1 LSTPEPEFTEEDWMA
16 LTDAEIGDFLD
27 HSSQMDIGDW
37 YPGETLASATPSPH
51 MGADLDTDFGAGD
64 WVAGGSAS
72 AAAMTT
78 TGHAWTHPTEPHM
91 AFDSGHGLDPQMH
104 AAGYGGYYSQ
114 GQQQQQ
120 QQPVMAQGYEYD
132 SMLGVYQAQGA
143 APVAQVSY
151 HQGMYDASCNGG
163 LANQRGDWQGG
174 YSNTGSW

>member
-1 LSTPEPEFTEEDWMA
+1 MA
-16 LTDAEIGDFLD
+16 LTEAEMGEFLD

-51 MGADLDTDFGAGD
+51 MGADLDDPAYGAGD
-64 WVAGGSAS
+64 WVAGGAAT
-72 AAAMTT
+72 AAA
-78 TGHAWTHPTEPHM
+78 TGYAWTHPTEPHL
-91 AFDSGHGLDPQMH
+91 AFDSRHGLDPQMH

-120 QQPVMAQGYEYD
+120 QQTVVAQGYGYD
-132 SMLGVYQAQGA
+132 NMAGVYQGQGA

-151 HQGMYDASCNGG
+151 HQGMYDAGC
-163 LANQRGDWQGG
+163 QGG

>member
-1 LSTPEPEFTEEDWMA
+1 MA
-16 LTDAEIGDFLD
+16 LTDAEIGEFLD

-37 YPGETLASATPSPH
+37 YPGEILASATPSPH
-51 MGADLDTDFGAGD
+51 MGADLDHLDPDFGTGD
-64 WVAGGSAS
+64 WVAGGSAL
-72 AAAMTT
+72 AATTMTT
-78 TGHAWTHPTEPHM
+78 TTTAGHTWTHPTEPPHM

-120 QQPVMAQGYEYD
+120 PVAVAQGYGYD
-132 SMLGVYQAQGA
+132 NMLGVYQGQGA

-151 HQGMYDASCNGG
+151 HQGTYDAG
-163 LANQRGDWQGG
+163 WQGG